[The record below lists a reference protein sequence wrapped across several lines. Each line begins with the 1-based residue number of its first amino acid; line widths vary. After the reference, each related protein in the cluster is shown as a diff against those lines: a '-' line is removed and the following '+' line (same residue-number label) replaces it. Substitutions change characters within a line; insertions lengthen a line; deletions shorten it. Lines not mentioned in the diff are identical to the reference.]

1 LINKQFTGN
10 TFYLKKLKLGHRK
23 VIHFTLLACI
33 IFLQVMAV
41 VIWYNETK
49 LSKTFDAMSNSNKVL
64 KYSNLVNNSLIQ
76 SQEHFNNYVNYKD
89 EVSLRKYAKN
99 LDEMGSWIDSLR
111 FVSNG
116 NGAFKKVLRNKNK
129 TQDDILVLKA
139 AIDSIIDKQI
149 GSNYDDDVSKIFKFN
164 KFGFK
169 KILDSIKTETY
180 IKIDSVSRDGLFSRL
195 GDALTGKYRIQKE
208 RLNTIVTMQ
217 YKDKVTS
224 GTIEEQ
230 IKNVFLMGNKYY
242 ENEFNTL
249 KKSFLDLRNRDM
261 KLMNLNNELLELGQN
276 VVSNYDLKGN
286 LLQSDNQKML
296 IDQYKS
302 NKEVKGYALIILIV
316 LMLIVSIILLSFTRM
331 AFEYEKRLTVAQNQI
346 RQSLAFK
353 NRIMGMISHEIR
365 SPLNII
371 SIYSKKITATV
382 KDVEIKE
389 TFKSI
394 QFTTNSLILLANQIL
409 EYSKDE
415 NHQPKLKNKNIYL
428 KKEIDQIIF
437 AMTPLLENK
446 GNKMKVVSNIKP
458 DCEVYSDATKIHQL
472 FYNILGNAN
481 KFTENGIIAIT
492 ANIEVTSEYEMNL
505 KVEIKDNGI
514 GIAQND
520 LENLFES
527 YYQGTVSGK
536 VNDLGVGLGLNLCKE
551 IVELFDGEIKVQSEG
566 GKGTNVTFNLILSQI

>member
-1 LINKQFTGN
+1 MKQ
-10 TFYLKKLKLGHRK
+10 LKLEHRK

-33 IFLQVMAV
+33 IFLQVMAI

-49 LSKTFDAMSNSNKVL
+49 LSKAFDAMSTSNKIL
-64 KYSNLVNNSLIQ
+64 QYSNRVNNSLIL

-89 EVSLRKYAKN
+89 EASLKKYAAN
-99 LDEMGSWIDSLR
+99 LNEMGNWMDSLR
-111 FVSNG
+111 FVSSG
-116 NGAFKKVLRNKNK
+116 NEAYNKVMLDKNK
-129 TQDDILVLKA
+129 AETDILVIKA
-139 AIDSIIDKQI
+139 SIDSIIDKQI
-149 GSNYDDDVSKIFKFN
+149 GSSYDDDVSRLFKFN

-169 KILDSIKTETY
+169 KILDSVKTETY

-195 GDALTGKYRIQKE
+195 GDAFTGKYRIQKE

-230 IKNVFLMGNKYY
+230 IKNVFLMGNRYY
-242 ENEFNTL
+242 ENEFNNL
-249 KKSFLDLRNRDM
+249 KKEFLDLRSKDL
-261 KLMNLNNELLELGQN
+261 KLMALNNELLKLGQN
-276 VVSNYDLKGN
+276 VVSNYANPDN
-286 LLQSDNQKML
+286 LLQSDNQKIL
-296 IDQYKS
+296 VNQYQS
-302 NKEVKGYALIILIV
+302 NKVLKQYTLIILIV
-316 LMLIVSIILLSFTRM
+316 LMFVVSIILLSFTRM
-331 AFEYEKRLTVAQNQI
+331 AFEYEKKLTAAQNQI
-346 RQSLAFK
+346 SQSLAFK

-371 SIYSKKITATV
+371 SIYSQKVVNTV
-382 KDVEIKE
+382 KDLEIKE

-415 NHQPKLKNKNIYL
+415 NHKPKLKNKNIYL
-428 KKEIDQIIF
+428 KKEIDQIVF

-446 GNKMKVVSNIKP
+446 GNKMKVVSNIKS

-472 FYNILGNAN
+472 FYNIIGNSN
-481 KFTENGIIAIT
+481 KFTEKGLITIT
-492 ANIEVTSEYEMNL
+492 ANIEVVSEYEMNL
-505 KVEIKDNGI
+505 KVEIEDDGI

-527 YYQGTVSGK
+527 YYQGTVSRK
-536 VNDLGVGLGLNLCKE
+536 VDDLGVGLGLNLCKE
-551 IVELFDGEIKVQSEG
+551 IVELFDGEIKVQSERDN
-566 GKGTNVTFNLILSQI
+566 GTKVEFNLVLTQI

>member
-1 LINKQFTGN
+1 
-10 TFYLKKLKLGHRK
+10 LKKLKLGHRK

-89 EVSLRKYAKN
+89 EVSLRKYAASLN
-99 LDEMGSWIDSLR
+99 EMGNWIDSLH

-116 NGAFKKVLRNKNK
+116 NGAFKKVLQNKNK

-139 AIDSIIDKQI
+139 SIDSIIDKQI

-249 KKSFLDLRNRDM
+249 KKSFVDLREKDL
-261 KLMNLNNELLELGQN
+261 KLVALNNKLLNLGQN
-276 VVSNYDLKGN
+276 AISNYGNSDN

-331 AFEYEKRLTVAQNQI
+331 AFDYEKRLTAAQNQI

-371 SIYSKKITATV
+371 SIYSKKVTDKV

-415 NHQPKLKNKNIYL
+415 NHQPKLKNKTIYL

-472 FYNILGNAN
+472 FYNIIGNAN

-492 ANIEVTSEYEMNL
+492 ANIEVVSEYEMNL